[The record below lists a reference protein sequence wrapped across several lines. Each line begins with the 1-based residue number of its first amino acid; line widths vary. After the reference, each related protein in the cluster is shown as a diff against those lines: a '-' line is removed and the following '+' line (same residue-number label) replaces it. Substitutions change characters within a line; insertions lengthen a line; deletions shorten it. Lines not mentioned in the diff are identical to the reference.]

1 MQHCV
6 FRAPIESLDAYADVF
21 GIRLGILNEDIE
33 IAVVI
38 ENARIEQLEL
48 RTLSGAAAVFFHQM
62 GIREL
67 SLRVFVKHPHVA
79 VRGSVVEV
87 EIIFFYVFAVIAL
100 GRTQPEHS
108 LFQDRIAP
116 VPKRE
121 RKDQKLVPIA
131 NPGDSI
137 FAPAIGF
144 AARQIVR

>member
-1 MQHCV
+1 MRKNIEHRV
-6 FRAPIESLDAYADVF
+6 FRAPIESLDAYADVLW
-21 GIRLGILNEDIE
+21 IRLGILNEDIE
-33 IAVVI
+33 IPVVI
-38 ENARIEQLEL
+38 ENARIEQFEL

-87 EIIFFYVFAVIAL
+87 KIIFFYVFAVIAL

-108 LFQDRIAP
+108 LFQDRVAA

-121 RKDQKLVPIA
+121 RENKKLVTIA
-131 NPGDSI
+131 DACNPI
-137 FAPAIGF
+137 FAPAIRLS
-144 AARQIVR
+144 A